1 MSKYNDTI
9 LTTEGTRLATLAAN
23 GKTHYVI
30 TRAVATG
37 DDLSDLTDEQLA
49 ALTKLPNEVQ
59 EGSIVEQVD
68 DPSGSDGVIGTRVQ
82 FMNQGLSK
90 SYSMNALGVY
100 AKEDGHDQEVLF
112 SVMTAESQHAQYM
125 PDFADKVVLR
135 FDITI
140 FVIVGDKANVTVKL
154 DPDGLATIKF
164 VEDAIARIPKPDMTE
179 YYSKKESDTLLNKKV
194 TDNGDDTVTINGKT
208 YIPANDANMF
218 HRSPDTGAVTES
230 GNFPGLQ
237 VKGVSVATSDD
248 LKSLEA
254 SAWRP
259 IISNNY
265 SGLCMMKYN
274 ADTETMSLSGTI
286 FPKTYSTEGS
296 RVAVIIPMPEGFSM
310 GENTDSKTTIWTNA
324 TGSVQKFA
332 GIVADLKYES
342 DGIHI
347 IFDKIYSNYPDPKMF
362 IILDDFFAYS
372 TANPQSNNLINFK
385 VTKN

>member
-1 MSKYNDTI
+1 MSKYNDTV

-82 FMNQGLSK
+82 FMNQGLNK

-135 FDITI
+135 FGITI

-179 YYSKKESDTLLNKKV
+179 YYSKKESDDLLSKKV
-194 TDNGDDTVTINGKT
+194 ADNGDDSMNLNGKR
-208 YIPANDANMF
+208 IMPANDANVV
-218 HRSPDTGAVTES
+218 HRNPDTGSVSEPVDFTNLTVN
-230 GNFPGLQ
+230 GG
-237 VKGVSVATSDD
+237 KSVATSDD
-248 LKSLEA
+248 LNDYYHANASDDAALAAAKSATVPGIFWYEEA
-254 SAWRP
+254 
-259 IISNNY
+259 
-265 SGLCMMKYN
+265 
-274 ADTETMSLSGTI
+274 
-286 FPKTYSTEGS
+286 
-296 RVAVIIPMPEGFSM
+296 
-310 GENTDSKTTIWTNA
+310 
-324 TGSVQKFA
+324 
-332 GIVADLKYES
+332 
-342 DGIHI
+342 
-347 IFDKIYSNYPDPKMF
+347 
-362 IILDDFFAYS
+362 
-372 TANPQSNNLINFK
+372 
-385 VTKN
+385 

>member
-1 MSKYNDTI
+1 MSKYNDTV

-82 FMNQGLSK
+82 FMNQGLNK

-135 FDITI
+135 FGITI

-179 YYSKKESDTLLNKKV
+179 YYSKKESDDLLSKKV
-194 TDNGDDTVTINGKT
+194 ADNGDDSMNLNGKR
-208 YIPANDANMF
+208 IMPANDANVV
-218 HRSPDTGAVTES
+218 HRNPDTGVVSTPTDFTKLTVN
-230 GNFPGLQ
+230 GG
-237 VKGVSVATSDD
+237 KSVATRDD

-254 SAWRP
+254 SAWRQLDNKYITPASGYTLAPSTSILYKIDDSNHKLYLSGSIALTDSSAFKVP
-259 IISNNY
+259 IIVQLGSIIKSIKTFDVPYFGYYDSNVAWNFVRA
-265 SGLCMMKYN
+265 SQ
-274 ADTETMSLSGTI
+274 SGTNLTFLPVLGLANI
-286 FPKTYSTEGS
+286 TATTGTEG
-296 RVAVIIPMPEGFSM
+296 
-310 GENTDSKTTIWTNA
+310 K
-324 TGSVQKFA
+324 
-332 GIVADLKYES
+332 L
-342 DGIHI
+342 
-347 IFDKIYSNYPDPKMF
+347 
-362 IILDDFFAYS
+362 AYV
-372 TANPQSNNLINFK
+372 TYDELI
-385 VTKN
+385 

>member
-59 EGSIVEQVD
+59 DGSIVEQVD
-68 DPSGSDGVIGTRVQ
+68 DPSGSDGIIGTRVQ

-135 FDITI
+135 FGITI

-164 VEDAIARIPKPDMTE
+164 VEDAIAGIPKPDMTE
-179 YYSKKESDTLLNKKV
+179 YYSKKESDDLLSKKV
-194 TDNGDDTVTINGKT
+194 ADNGDDSMNLNGKR
-208 YIPANDANMF
+208 IMPANDANVV
-218 HRSPDTGAVTES
+218 HRNPDTGVVSTPTDFTKLTVN
-230 GNFPGLQ
+230 GG
-237 VKGVSVATSDD
+237 KSVATSDD

-254 SAWRP
+254 SAWRQLDNKYITP
-259 IISNNY
+259 A
-265 SGLCMMKYN
+265 SGYTLAPYTSILYKIDDSKHTLY
-274 ADTETMSLSGTI
+274 LSGSIVLTDNNAYKVPVTVQLGSI
-286 FPKTYSTEGS
+286 IKSMLTSVVPYLGYANSNSTWAFVFASQSSTNLTFIPVSGVASIAATTGTEG
-296 RVAVIIPMPEGFSM
+296 
-310 GENTDSKTTIWTNA
+310 K
-324 TGSVQKFA
+324 
-332 GIVADLKYES
+332 L
-342 DGIHI
+342 
-347 IFDKIYSNYPDPKMF
+347 
-362 IILDDFFAYS
+362 AYV
-372 TANPQSNNLINFK
+372 TYDELI
-385 VTKN
+385 

>member
-68 DPSGSDGVIGTRVQ
+68 DPGGSDGVIGTRVQ
-82 FMNQGLSK
+82 FMNQGLNK

-112 SVMTAESQHAQYM
+112 SVMTAEDQHAQYM

-135 FDITI
+135 FGITI

-164 VEDAIARIPKPDMTE
+164 VEDAIAGIPKPDMTE
-179 YYSKKESDTLLNKKV
+179 YYSKKESDDLLSKKV
-194 TDNGDDTVTINGKT
+194 VDNGDDSMNLNGKR
-208 YIPANDANMF
+208 IMPANDANVV
-218 HRSPDTGAVTES
+218 HRSPDTGRATDATD
-230 GNFPGLQ
+230 FPY
-237 VKGVSVATSDD
+237 KD
-248 LKSLEA
+248 LKVDGYPVIPFVLVPDRA
-254 SAWRP
+254 TAITKTAQYP
-259 IISNNY
+259 NY
-265 SGLCMMKYN
+265 AFMYGK
-274 ADTETMSLSGTI
+274 ELS
-286 FPKTYSTEGS
+286 
-296 RVAVIIPMPEGFSM
+296 
-310 GENTDSKTTIWTNA
+310 
-324 TGSVQKFA
+324 
-332 GIVADLKYES
+332 
-342 DGIHI
+342 
-347 IFDKIYSNYPDPKMF
+347 
-362 IILDDFFAYS
+362 
-372 TANPQSNNLINFK
+372 
-385 VTKN
+385 

>member
-37 DDLSDLTDEQLA
+37 DDLSTLTDEELS
-49 ALTKLPNEVQ
+49 ALTSLPNEVQ
-59 EGSIVEQVD
+59 NGSIVEQVD

-82 FMNQGLSK
+82 FMNQGLNK

-125 PDFADKVVLR
+125 PDFSDKVVLR
-135 FDITI
+135 FGITI

-194 TDNGDDTVTINGKT
+194 TDNGNDTVTINKKT
-208 YIPANDANMF
+208 YVPANSANVVD
-218 HRSPDTGAVTES
+218 RNPDTGV
-230 GNFPGLQ
+230 
-237 VKGVSVATSDD
+237 VSEPVDFTNLTVNGGKPVATRDD

-254 SAWRP
+254 SAWHRLDFGSDANLGGAVLSSY
-259 IISNNY
+259 IIYQIHDDEKYLSFFYLGVGQSENTAFSDNTTLMDLSSIVKGISSIDFSTRYTDISNN
-265 SGLCMMKYN
+265 SGQA
-274 ADTETMSLSGTI
+274 ADFKISGTKI
-286 FPKTYSTEGS
+286 ITSTS
-296 RVAVIIPMPEGFSM
+296 NHSIYVNPRSTVSLYPLNHDDRRVYYTE
-310 GENTDSKTTIWTNA
+310 
-324 TGSVQKFA
+324 
-332 GIVADLKYES
+332 
-342 DGIHI
+342 
-347 IFDKIYSNYPDPKMF
+347 
-362 IILDDFFAYS
+362 
-372 TANPQSNNLINFK
+372 LI
-385 VTKN
+385 

>member
-1 MSKYNDTI
+1 MSKYNDTV

-82 FMNQGLSK
+82 FMNQGLNK

-135 FDITI
+135 FGITI

-179 YYSKKESDTLLNKKV
+179 YYSKKESDDLLSKKV
-194 TDNGDDTVTINGKT
+194 ADNGDDSMNLNGKR
-208 YIPANDANMF
+208 IMPANDANVV
-218 HRSPDTGAVTES
+218 HRNPDTGVVSTPTDFTKLTVN
-230 GNFPGLQ
+230 GG
-237 VKGVSVATSDD
+237 KSVATRDD
-248 LKSLEA
+248 LKSVADKAWYQLDNKYITPA
-254 SAWRP
+254 SGYTLAP
-259 IISNNY
+259 STSILYKIDDSNHKLSNYLSNFYNFVPNNAAAFFFTPVLDPSNNV
-265 SGLCMMKYN
+265 LNLAIEPTDAHKYFN
-274 ADTETMSLSGTI
+274 
-286 FPKTYSTEGS
+286 YNGS
-296 RVAVIIPMPEGFSM
+296 IIIPSYNDSINGNISIEFANDAYFNPLSPA
-310 GENTDSKTTIWTNA
+310 ENLNW
-324 TGSVQKFA
+324 
-332 GIVADLKYES
+332 LY
-342 DGIHI
+342 
-347 IFDKIYSNYPDPKMF
+347 
-362 IILDDFFAYS
+362 
-372 TANPQSNNLINFK
+372 NNFRIEF
-385 VTKN
+385 

>member
-9 LTTEGTRLATLAAN
+9 LTAEGTRLATLAAN

-30 TRAVATG
+30 TRAVATD
-37 DDLSDLTDEQLA
+37 DDLSDLTGGQLA

-135 FDITI
+135 FGITI

-164 VEDAIARIPKPDMTE
+164 VEDAIAGIPKPDMSQ
-179 YYSKKESDTLLNKKV
+179 YYSKEESNALLGKKV
-194 TDNGDDTVTINGKT
+194 TDNGNGTVTVNGAIYELADKQHSVQV
-208 YIPANDANMF
+208 NDA
-218 HRSPDTGAVTES
+218 RKLQGA
-230 GNFPGLQ
+230 LD
-237 VKGVSVATSDD
+237 SDYGD
-248 LKSLEA
+248 LK
-254 SAWRP
+254 
-259 IISNNY
+259 
-265 SGLCMMKYN
+265 
-274 ADTETMSLSGTI
+274 
-286 FPKTYSTEGS
+286 
-296 RVAVIIPMPEGFSM
+296 VEGFPVM
-310 GENTDSKTTIWTNA
+310 GASITTQADATALGKADLAAGRLILRWVTDDMETTDTDKTT
-324 TGSVQKFA
+324 S
-332 GIVADLKYES
+332 
-342 DGIHI
+342 
-347 IFDKIYSNYPDPKMF
+347 
-362 IILDDFFAYS
+362 
-372 TANPQSNNLINFK
+372 
-385 VTKN
+385 